1 MLNSDACK
9 IFKRKEKD
17 MATMTIRI
25 PDDQHERLKALAARR
40 GVSLNKLMEE
50 FSTRAI
56 VEADAETRFLVRSAR
71 GGSERGL
78 ELLDKLDSHFQK
90 G

>member
-1 MLNSDACK
+1 
-9 IFKRKEKD
+9 

-40 GVSLNKLMEE
+40 GISLNKLMEE

-56 VEADAETRFLVRSAR
+56 VEADAESRFLVHADR
-71 GGSERGL
+71 GKTKRGL
-78 ELLDKLDSHFQK
+78 ELIDKLDSHFK
-90 G
+90 KA